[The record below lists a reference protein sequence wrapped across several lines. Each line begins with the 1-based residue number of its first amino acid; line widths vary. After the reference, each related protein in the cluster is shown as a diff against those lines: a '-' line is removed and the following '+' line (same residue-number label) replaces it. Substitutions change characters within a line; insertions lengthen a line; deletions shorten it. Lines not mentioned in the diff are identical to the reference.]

1 MRHEHFCLSRE
12 NLERVIYFLLMD
24 RKNKVSYQDDEIPTF
39 PMARSEG
46 KKARLRSFRKFALF
60 DKKLILFF
68 VRCVLLYAA
77 YKLFVFVLNMLINTL
92 NDVKGV

>member
-1 MRHEHFCLSRE
+1 
-12 NLERVIYFLLMD
+12 MD
-24 RKNKVSYQDDEIPTF
+24 RKNKVSYQDDEMPAFQIP
-39 PMARSEG
+39 RSEG

-77 YKLFVFVLNMLINTL
+77 YKLLVFVLDKLINTV
-92 NDVKGV
+92 NDFKDAK